1 MITKYP
7 LLDVVPGGEPQKFHI
22 SQHDK
27 NSRTLQFRL
36 FASKGELPELP
47 SGTTA
52 TLEGRK
58 PDMTQLVVSA
68 RLSGFLVT
76 VTLPESA
83 ASIPGYVPCN
93 IVLRSGSKRLYTE
106 LFVLVVDQPAK
117 EEGNA

>member
-22 SQHDK
+22 SKFDK

-36 FASKGELPELP
+36 FASSGELDIP

-52 TLEGRK
+52 SLEGRK
-58 PDMTQLVVSA
+58 PDMSELKVSA
-68 RLSGFLVT
+68 SLNGYLVT

-83 ASIPGYVPCN
+83 ADKAGYVPCN
-93 IVLRSGSKRLYTE
+93 IILKNGNKRLYSE
-106 LFVLVVDQPAK
+106 LFILVVDKPAK
-117 EEGNA
+117 EDDDV